1 MKLTPEEQ
9 EQKKVS
15 HIQSFFKSFNVEKQ
29 LNDDDEIVVELASG
43 WTLRSG
49 VYDPEGNFV
58 AGEYIRLCDTTGLE
72 IYYWDVAEWEID
84 PALVMGAIVNAAA
97 LSAKYEKEKK

>member
-1 MKLTPEEQ
+1 MKLTPEEK

-15 HIQSFFKSFNVEKQ
+15 HIQSFFKSFDFEKQ
-29 LNDDDEIVVELASG
+29 LNDDGEIVVELASG

-49 VYDPEGNFV
+49 VYNPDTFIS
-58 AGEYIRLCDTTGLE
+58 GEYIRLCDTTGLE
-72 IYYWDVAEWEID
+72 IFYWDQDEWGTD

-97 LSAKYEKEKK
+97 ISAKYEKEKGK